1 MAEFTTFISG
11 LSFAECPRW
20 RDGRLLVSD
29 FYIHRVLAV
38 TMDGSL
44 ETIESVHGV
53 QYRLDGG
60 GAKPELAE
68 QTLLR
73 LARNR
78 RFECFN

>member
-1 MAEFTTFISG
+1 
-11 LSFAECPRW
+11 
-20 RDGRLLVSD
+20 
-29 FYIHRVLAV
+29 
-38 TMDGSL
+38 MDGSL
-44 ETIESVHGV
+44 KTIEPVHGP